1 MKKSCFTLEFHN
13 GVLQWLPPLLAFLK
27 MTVNHLIEN
36 WYIGNQREKVPPLA
50 LLDAKYVGHIVA
62 GKTNLI
68 EMKCVIQMLDMFT
81 KIEDIYKGKEGWD
94 LTYMKLLW
102 EKFGDKHLMNCFGGG
117 NKNA

>member
-1 MKKSCFTLEFHN
+1 M
-13 GVLQWLPPLLAFLK
+13 
-27 MTVNHLIEN
+27 
-36 WYIGNQREKVPPLA
+36 
-50 LLDAKYVGHIVA
+50 GHIVA

-68 EMKCVIQMLDMFT
+68 EMKCVIQMIEMFT

-117 NKNA
+117 NQNVEMSWKSLRNKMLLAKAFEATINGTIV